1 MRTDEQT
8 LLDRLRALV
17 TLEEVDLRSDLEGV
31 RTEDLAEAFVR
42 LEIEEQLGLM
52 RRLDAE
58 VAGDLL
64 VELPTETARRLADE
78 LPDEIL
84 AHYLDVLPMDDAL
97 DLREEI
103 EPERFEAL
111 LNVIPEEDAEEIRR
125 LLAFPDNSVGRLITE
140 DFVAIGPDTTMDE
153 VLALLRDASTE
164 AFETI
169 NYLYVLSDNRHLL
182 GLLTL
187 RRVLRSD
194 PGAVAREVM
203 NPDPITVEGTVG
215 EEEAARLLA
224 RYGFSALPVLDA
236 RGRMLGIFT
245 ADDAQEILSD
255 ADTEDVLKLGAV
267 SGDAESYLSLSV
279 GQLVRRRLPWLFMLF
294 LAETFTGLVLRYYI
308 PTEAQGTAVGQLAI
322 IASLTLF
329 IPLLIGAGGNS
340 GSQVTTTITRAL
352 AVGDVRT
359 SDGLRVLRREF
370 GVALVIGLA
379 LGTAG
384 FLRALSWRSGF
395 EISLVVGIAL
405 PMIVLWAAAVG
416 SVLPLAAKRMGFDP
430 AVMSAPFITTFVD
443 ATGLII
449 YFEVARRVLGLTFQ
463 A

>member
-1 MRTDEQT
+1 MRTDDQT
-8 LLDRLRALV
+8 LLDRLRALA
-17 TLEEVDLRSDLEGV
+17 TLDEVDLRSDLEGV
-31 RTEDLAEAFVR
+31 RTEDLAEAFIR
-42 LEIEEQLGLM
+42 LDDDEQLALL

-64 VELPTETARRLADE
+64 VELPTETARRLAAE

-103 EPERFEAL
+103 EPERYEAL
-111 LNVIPEEDAEEIRR
+111 LHVIPDEDAQEIRR
-125 LLAFPDNSVGRLITE
+125 LLSFPEGSVGRLITE
-140 DFVAIGPDTTMDE
+140 SYVSVAADATMAS
-153 VLALLRDASTE
+153 VLELLRTASTE
-164 AFETI
+164 EFETI
-169 NYLYVLSDNRHLL
+169 NYIYVLSEDQHLL

-194 PGAVAREVM
+194 PEAVARDVM
-203 NPDPITVEGTVG
+203 NPDPITVDSQMEQ
-215 EEEAARLLA
+215 ESAARLLA
-224 RYGFSALPVLDA
+224 RYGFSALPVLDD

-279 GQLVRRRLPWLFMLF
+279 VQLVRRRLPWLFMLF
-294 LAETFTGLVLRYYI
+294 FAETFTGLVLRHYI
-308 PTEAQGTAVGQLAI
+308 PTEEAGSAAGQLAI
-322 IASLTLF
+322 VASLTLF

-352 AVGDVRT
+352 AVGDVRAT
-359 SDGLRVLRREF
+359 DGLRVLRREF
-370 GVALVIGLA
+370 GVALVIGGV
-379 LGTAG
+379 LGLAG
-384 FLRALSWRSGF
+384 FIRALSWQSGF
-395 EISLVVGIAL
+395 QVSLVVGIAL
-405 PMIVLWAAAVG
+405 PMIVLWAAIVG
-416 SVLPLAAKRMGFDP
+416 SMLPLTAKRFGFDP

-449 YFEVARRVLGLTFQ
+449 YFEVARQVLGLTFR